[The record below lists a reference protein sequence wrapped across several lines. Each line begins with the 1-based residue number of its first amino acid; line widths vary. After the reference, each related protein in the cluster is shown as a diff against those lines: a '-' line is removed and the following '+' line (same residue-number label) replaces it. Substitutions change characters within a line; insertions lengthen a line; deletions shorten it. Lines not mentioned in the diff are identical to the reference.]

1 MGRLTGNCNSGI
13 LGVKVINMDNLHQVY
28 LALGANLGDRQANML
43 QAIQSIRTSA
53 TVESVSAFYET
64 KPVDYLEQ
72 PDFLNMACQITTEL
86 SPLELLHFLKQ
97 IERQMGRQAS
107 FRNAPRPIDI
117 DILLYDDLVLESPE
131 LTLPHPRMSE
141 RAFVL
146 VPLAEIAPEVVHPIQ
161 ELSVSELVR
170 RVDQSGVKGIRGS
183 LYDHLNKDLQESTPP
198 IHVSLSRT
206 GVTGLRRII
215 RINQK
220 GRDNLFSAELD
231 LFVDLDS
238 NQMGVHM
245 SRFGTD
251 LEDIIDEIALE
262 ESPNIETLA
271 RRIAQQV
278 ITSQEAIRSEV
289 HIRAI
294 YPMEKIAPISGKK
307 MQEIYTLI
315 GMAVSDQRNCKH
327 IVGVEAD
334 GMTVCPCAQEM
345 VREYAGK
352 QLLKE
357 GFSSEQVEQILRIV
371 PGASHN
377 QRGRGTIM
385 IGSDQDI
392 SADDLVRIIEASM
405 SSETY
410 DLLKRP
416 DELYVILKSHANP
429 RFVEDVVREML
440 QNIVEIYSALPDSTF
455 VLAKQINFESIHKHD
470 AFAERYGTLGEIR
483 HEIHGGLH
491 LTRHTMLEEW
501 LRI

>member
-1 MGRLTGNCNSGI
+1 MLFI
-13 LGVKVINMDNLHQVY
+13 EAKNMDKPHQVY

-43 QAIQSIRTSA
+43 QALQSIRTAAS
-53 TVESVSAFYET
+53 VESVSSFFET
-64 KPVDYLEQ
+64 EPVGYLDQ
-72 PDFLNMACQITTEL
+72 PDFLNMTCQVTTDL

-97 IERQMGRQAS
+97 IERQMGRQSS

-117 DILLYDDLVLESPE
+117 DILLFDDLVLETPE
-131 LTLPHPRMSE
+131 LTIPHPRMSE

-146 VPLAEIAPEVVHPIQ
+146 APLVEIAPEVIHPVFKIPVTKLFQ
-161 ELSVSELVR
+161 Q
-170 RVDQSGVKGIRGS
+170 VDQSGLKGIQGS
-183 LYDHLNKDLQESTPP
+183 LYNHLNKDVQESIPE
-198 IHVSLSRT
+198 IHASLSRT
-206 GVTGLRRII
+206 GVTSLRRII

-220 GRDNLFSAELD
+220 GRQNLFSAELD
-231 LFVDLDS
+231 LLVDLDP

-251 LEDIIDEIALE
+251 LEEIIDEIALE

-278 ITSQEAIRSEV
+278 VASQEAIRSEV

-294 YPMEKIAPISGKK
+294 YPMQKTAPVSGKK
-307 MQEIYTLI
+307 MQELYTLI
-315 GMAVSDQRNCKH
+315 GMAVSDQKGCKH

-345 VREYAGK
+345 VRDYSAK

-357 GFSSEQVEQILRIV
+357 GFSTEQVEQILRVI
-371 PGASHN
+371 PIASHN
-377 QRGRGTIM
+377 QRGKGTIM
-385 IGSDQDI
+385 IGTSQDV
-392 SADDLVRIIEASM
+392 SAEELVQIIEASM

-416 DELYVILKSHANP
+416 DELYVILKAHWNP

-440 QNIVEIYSALPDSTF
+440 QNIVDIYSALPDSTF
-455 VLAKQINFESIHKHD
+455 VLAKQINYESIHKHD

-483 HEIHGGLH
+483 REIQGSLH
-491 LTRHTMLEEW
+491 LTQHTTLEDW